1 MPASFLTFL
10 LTMGDYMNDFP
21 EFDDLPDDPEV
32 AFVRLYERNNKEYQE
47 LVRSTQDSRAACI
60 DFMNT
65 MLGIAR
71 GLDIEGFDAWEVPD
85 DWDDIHPTFL
95 KFDRALTRYVMEIK
109 IRKSRVTKVY
119 SVALGHDDKE
129 RIHALVA
136 QIREVISTA
145 DLEERKRNSLLL
157 KLAAFEVDVDRSRTR
172 FDNAMLMALDVVGLV
187 DKAGNTI
194 NPLNELLRRI
204 EAIMGR
210 AKGEEPEQH
219 QLPGPSERKRLEPP
233 PKRIED
239 HSDRNLDDD
248 IPF

>member
-1 MPASFLTFL
+1 
-10 LTMGDYMNDFP
+10 MNDFP

-32 AFVRLYERNNKEYQE
+32 AFVRLYESHNAEFQDIAKSAN
-47 LVRSTQDSRAACI
+47 DSRAAAA
-60 DFMNT
+60 DFMNS

-71 GLDIEGFDAWEVPD
+71 GLDIEGFDQWAVPE
-85 DWDDIHPTFL
+85 DWDEIHSVFNN
-95 KFDRALTRYVMEIK
+95 FDRAVKRYVMEVK

-119 SVALGHDDKE
+119 SVALNRDDKE

-157 KLAAFEVDVDRSRTR
+157 KLGAFEVDVDRSRTR
-172 FDNAMLMALDVVGLV
+172 FDNAMLMALEVVGLA
-187 DKAGNTI
+187 DKAGQTL
-194 NPLNELLRRI
+194 NPLNEILRRI
-204 EAIMGR
+204 EVILAK
-210 AKGEEPEQH
+210 AKGEEPEQN
-219 QLPGPSERKRLEPP
+219 QLPAPTERKKLEPP

-239 HSDRNLDDD
+239 HSGRNLDND